1 MTVEMFMM
9 TFQILGIRKMIADGV
24 LPENYNYNDVP
35 LLNGVLD
42 SGHILDAPFLHPGD
56 FINVTH
62 VMRDGSLLNIHE
74 QDTHEHRVRDF
85 KRSITSFTSMLDT
98 NSTAPYFKISE
109 PLDLNS

>member
-1 MTVEMFMM
+1 
-9 TFQILGIRKMIADGV
+9 MIADGV

-35 LLNGVLD
+35 LLNGDPESSHYLY
-42 SGHILDAPFLHPGD
+42 LPLLHPGD

-85 KRSITSFTSMLDT
+85 KRSKT
-98 NSTAPYFKISE
+98 YFI
-109 PLDLNS
+109 